1 MFVYIYI
8 TLSWMYINT
17 GERSNSGKHNW
28 NQLNFNFVRLF
39 TFKGVREVTILFLWL
54 WPYNPCSF
62 IKPPN
67 EQPIKLALNKDQK
80 KTIKNN
86 LKIKKI
92 KKNHNQ
98 HTLTQCCFGGFFS
111 FLHLYSQLIC
121 MHTGVQY
128 IHYTD
133 TNRMIRTGMCIH
145 CTSNWLL
152 LIHKWGS
159 EIYIMLHASWQL
171 NNTRSVF
178 NTLSWP
184 ASSCRLK
191 YMYM

>member
-1 MFVYIYI
+1 M
-8 TLSWMYINT
+8 
-17 GERSNSGKHNW
+17 SGFFFSKI
-28 NQLNFNFVRLF
+28 L
-39 TFKGVREVTILFLWL
+39 REVTILFKNWKFLRL

-92 KKNHNQ
+92 LKNHNQ
-98 HTLTQCCFGGFFS
+98 HTLSQCCFGGFFFPFS
-111 FLHLYSQLIC
+111 IYSQLIC

-145 CTSNWLL
+145 CTSNWQLL
-152 LIHKWGS
+152 TQMRIKD
-159 EIYIMLHASWQL
+159 IYYASCIL
-171 NNTRSVF
+171 TI
-178 NTLSWP
+178 
-184 ASSCRLK
+184 K
-191 YMYM
+191 

>member
-1 MFVYIYI
+1 MTLTLQPLFIYQ
-8 TLSWMYINT
+8 T
-17 GERSNSGKHNW
+17 
-28 NQLNFNFVRLF
+28 
-39 TFKGVREVTILFLWL
+39 
-54 WPYNPCSF
+54 
-62 IKPPN
+62 PN

-145 CTSNWLL
+145 CTSNRQLL
-152 LIHKWGS
+152 TQMRIRD
-159 EIYIMLHASWQL
+159 IYYASCIL
-171 NNTRSVF
+171 TI
-178 NTLSWP
+178 
-184 ASSCRLK
+184 K
-191 YMYM
+191 

>member
-1 MFVYIYI
+1 MNSMFVYIYI
-8 TLSWMYINT
+8 MLSWIYINT
-17 GERSNSGKHNW
+17 GERSYSRKHNW

-92 KKNHNQ
+92 KKKSQSTYINSV
-98 HTLTQCCFGGFFS
+98 LFWWIFFS

-145 CTSNWLL
+145 CTSNWQLL
-152 LIHKWGS
+152 TQMRIKD
-159 EIYIMLHASWQL
+159 IYYASCIL
-171 NNTRSVF
+171 TI
-178 NTLSWP
+178 
-184 ASSCRLK
+184 K
-191 YMYM
+191 

>member
-1 MFVYIYI
+1 MNSMFVYIYI
-8 TLSWMYINT
+8 MLSWIYINT
-17 GERSNSGKHNW
+17 GERSYSRKHNW

-92 KKNHNQ
+92 LKNHNQ
-98 HTLTQCCFGGFFS
+98 HTLSQCCFGGFFFPFS
-111 FLHLYSQLIC
+111 IYSQLIC

-145 CTSNWLL
+145 CTSNWQLL
-152 LIHKWGS
+152 TQMRIKD
-159 EIYIMLHASWQL
+159 IYYASCIL
-171 NNTRSVF
+171 TI
-178 NTLSWP
+178 
-184 ASSCRLK
+184 K
-191 YMYM
+191 